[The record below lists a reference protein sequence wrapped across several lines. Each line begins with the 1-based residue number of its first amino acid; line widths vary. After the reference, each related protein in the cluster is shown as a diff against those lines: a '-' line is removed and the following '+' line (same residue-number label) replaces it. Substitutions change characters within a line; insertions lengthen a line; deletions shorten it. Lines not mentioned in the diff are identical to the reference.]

1 MSLYD
6 RTCPSMSAPLMDAE
20 IEIVMLDSG
29 GKMRQRR
36 VVPVLELITTSPTSE
51 LGDRPARRHTS
62 LLHPERL

>member
-1 MSLYD
+1 
-6 RTCPSMSAPLMDAE
+6 MDAE

-51 LGDRPARRHTS
+51 LGDSPARRHTS